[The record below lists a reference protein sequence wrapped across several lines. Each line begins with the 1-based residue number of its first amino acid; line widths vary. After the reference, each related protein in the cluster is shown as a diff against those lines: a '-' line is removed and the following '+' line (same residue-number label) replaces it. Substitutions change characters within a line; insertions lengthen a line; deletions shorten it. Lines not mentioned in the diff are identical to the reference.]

1 MLFPIQHQQFK
12 AISNSIQQQQHRT
25 ATEQQ
30 TKNQKTKKKTK
41 PKKSRDKVNCS
52 VELSDWIILIFF

>member
-52 VELSDWIILIFF
+52 VELSD